1 MILKET
7 VINALETLWTNRFR
21 SALTLLGIVIAVAA
35 VISVVS
41 ILEGMS
47 RHVSGFIKG
56 LGSDMIW
63 IVPGGEGEEVPRG
76 ELTSQDAAA
85 LLAACPT
92 LLRVAPLLQ
101 ARMRI
106 TARGQSVFASVI
118 GTTSDFHEI
127 RDWYVTA
134 GRLLS
139 RVDIESGKNVCLLG
153 DDICRRLGF
162 EPAMIGQSVEISGR
176 VFIVVGILERKGSF
190 FAQAQD
196 DIVLV
201 PFPALVRLV
210 GEAQARHIGIM
221 AQTGDPTVVNDAV
234 DQIRSVLRRR
244 HKLAPDEPDDFR
256 ISTQEQ
262 VLDFFHRSSK
272 VILVVL
278 IGIVGISL
286 VVGGIGIMNIM
297 LVSVTERTREIGILK
312 ALGAREKDIMVQF
325 LLEAV
330 LLSLAGGV
338 LGVIFGVAISFLVA
352 EMSPLPAP
360 HIPLWAVLLGFVFS
374 ASVGVFFGMYPAVKA
389 AMLSPVEALR
399 YE

>member
-7 VINALETLWTNRFR
+7 IVNALETLWTNRLR
-21 SALTLLGIVIAVAA
+21 SVLTLLGIVIAVAA

-47 RHVSGFIKG
+47 RTVSGFVKG

-63 IVPGGEGEEVPRG
+63 IVPGREGEEVPRG

-85 LLAACPT
+85 LLASCPA
-92 LLRVAPLLQ
+92 LVRVAPMLQ
-101 ARMRI
+101 ARMR
-106 TARGQSVFASVI
+106 TCGRGQSIFASVI
-118 GTTSDFHEI
+118 GTTTDFHEI
-127 RDWYVTA
+127 RDWYVIA

-153 DDICRRLGF
+153 DDICRKLEF
-162 EPAMIGQSVEISGR
+162 EPAMIGQSVEIAGR
-176 VFIVVGILERKGSF
+176 IFAVVGILERKGTF

-196 DIVLV
+196 DIVLI
-201 PFPALVRLV
+201 PLPAAARLV
-210 GEAQARHIGIM
+210 GDAQARHIGVM
-221 AQTGDPTVVNDAV
+221 AQTSDPKAVDDTV
-234 DQIRSVLRRR
+234 DQIKSVLRRR
-244 HKLAPDEPDDFR
+244 HKLASDEPDDFR

-262 VLDFFHRSSK
+262 VLDFVHRSGK

-278 IGIVGISL
+278 VGIVGISL

-312 ALGAREKDIMVQF
+312 ALGAREKDILLQF
-325 LLEAV
+325 LFEAV

-338 LGVIFGVAISFLVA
+338 IGVILGIAVSFVVS
-352 EMSPLPAP
+352 EMSPLPTP
-360 HIPLWAVLLGFVFS
+360 YIPLWAVLLGFAFS